1 MVSSYCPYCRA
12 TAGCTCPPSVLFGAR
27 PTSTAPAE
35 RHWFVPD
42 ESGFYCLACSL
53 PPRNARHAARAT

>member
-1 MVSSYCPYCRA
+1 MGYCPYCRA
-12 TAGCTCPPSVLFGAR
+12 TTVCTCARVLFGAV
-27 PTSTAPAE
+27 PTIAPPE
-35 RHWFVPD
+35 QGKHWFVPD